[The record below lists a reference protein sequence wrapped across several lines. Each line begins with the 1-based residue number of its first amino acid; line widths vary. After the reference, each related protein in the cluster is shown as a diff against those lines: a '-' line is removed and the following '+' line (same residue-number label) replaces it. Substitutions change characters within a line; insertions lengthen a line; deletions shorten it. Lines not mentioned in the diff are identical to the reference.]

1 MVAGGESGL
10 RGAWAEA
17 GPASALPAGAEDRL
31 VALIERARRAHPE
44 LSIDGARF
52 VTALARVAG
61 DDAAATL
68 RELHAEDFGLAVAC
82 AAGVPGAVERC
93 DRLCAPAI
101 AAAIARVDT
110 AADFRDEVRQIL
122 WQRLF
127 VGADG
132 RPPRIASYGGRG
144 PLAAWV
150 AVAAQRV
157 ALDLRRAAG
166 RAPAADPDAD
176 QLLPAR
182 EHPEA
187 DYLRTRYRGEFEA
200 GVRAA
205 LAALGRRD
213 RLLLRLTTVSGL
225 SHEQIAA
232 IYSVNQSTVSRWIA
246 RARADVLAA
255 AEREVCARLQLP
267 LAEFRSLAGLFL
279 SDLDL
284 SVSRILE
291 SRPDD
296 DG

>member
-1 MVAGGESGL
+1 MVAGGESSL
-10 RGAWAEA
+10 RDVWAAANPASELGAEA
-17 GPASALPAGAEDRL
+17 EDHL
-31 VALIERARRAHPE
+31 GALIERARRAHPD

-52 VTALARVAG
+52 VTALARAAG
-61 DDAAATL
+61 EDAAATL
-68 RELHAEDFGLAVAC
+68 REVHAEDFGLAVAC
-82 AAGVPGAVERC
+82 AGALPGAIERC
-93 DRLCAPAI
+93 DRLCGAAI
-101 AAAIARVDT
+101 AAAVARIDT
-110 AADFRDEVRQIL
+110 APDFRDEVRQIL

-127 VGADG
+127 VGDAG

-157 ALDLRRAAG
+157 ALDLRRVAM

-187 DYLRTRYRGEFEA
+187 DYLRSRYRDEFEA

-205 LAALGRRD
+205 LAALGHRD
-213 RLLLRLTTVSGL
+213 RLLLRLTTLSGL

-255 AEREVCARLQLP
+255 AEHEVCARLGLP
-267 LAEFRSLAGLFL
+267 ASEFRSLAGLFL
-279 SDLDL
+279 SNLDL
-284 SVSRILE
+284 SVSRVLASSGDE
-291 SRPDD
+291 
-296 DG
+296 